1 MRGEQENSIIIIW
14 RLHCITIKYCFFTRF
29 DNDNDKKEYSW
40 GKTEVKKEG
49 ENEGEKEKPNFG
61 LSGKLTAD
69 ANTVNGVVIKYTE
82 PDDAKQPKRRWR

>member
-1 MRGEQENSIIIIW
+1 M
-14 RLHCITIKYCFFTRF
+14 
-29 DNDNDKKEYSW
+29 
-40 GKTEVKKEG
+40 KKEG
-49 ENEGEKEKPNFG
+49 AKNPADKEKPNFG

>member
-1 MRGEQENSIIIIW
+1 MSTLAQKVQYFLTLPRFAPGGGEE
-14 RLHCITIKYCFFTRF
+14 
-29 DNDNDKKEYSW
+29 KEYDW

-49 ENEGEKEKPNFG
+49 ADPADKEKPNFG

-69 ANTVNGVVIKYTE
+69 ANTVNGVVLKYTE

>member
-1 MRGEQENSIIIIW
+1 MYQIRTNRYEVFKNEIIKKTFYLHRFADAEEN
-14 RLHCITIKYCFFTRF
+14 
-29 DNDNDKKEYSW
+29 KEYDW
-40 GKTEVKKEG
+40 GKADVKTEDGKDPAD
-49 ENEGEKEKPNFG
+49 KEKPNFG

>member
-1 MRGEQENSIIIIW
+1 M
-14 RLHCITIKYCFFTRF
+14 
-29 DNDNDKKEYSW
+29 
-40 GKTEVKKEG
+40 KKEG
-49 ENEGEKEKPNFG
+49 ADPADKEKPNFG